1 MKSSACD
8 EMHLLIQAD
17 IDGELRP
24 AEAAGVAAHVEQCA
38 DCRKVQDELLALSQR
53 IRMEAT
59 RHRAPDSLHAMLRD
73 MASRAPSDAMPK
85 APAQIVTM
93 PQRRRIPAA
102 SFGLGFALA
111 ACLAWFLVLPQPRD
125 AGLPESIVSAH
136 VHALQPGH
144 LMDVVSTDQHTV
156 KPWFDGK
163 LPFAPP
169 VKDLASQGFPLAGGR
184 LDYVQGHTAAAMVYR
199 HGLHVVELFAWPEPG
214 ASTAPSAGSQDGY
227 NYLRW
232 RQDGMSFWAVSD
244 VSPPDLASFV
254 ADWRGT

>member
-1 MKSSACD
+1 MKSDACE

-24 AEAAGVAAHVEQCA
+24 AEAAGMAAHVEQCA
-38 DCRKVQDELLALSQR
+38 DCRQVQDELLVLSRR
-53 IRMEAT
+53 IRNEAT
-59 RHRAPDSLHAMLRD
+59 RHRAPDSLRMMLRD
-73 MASRAPSDAMPK
+73 VVSHAEPQKSAP
-85 APAQIVTM
+85 VTSL
-93 PQRRRIPAA
+93 PTRRRVSRGPFRSA

-111 ACLAWFLVLPQPRD
+111 ACLAWFLIVPPQQD
-125 AGLPESIVSAH
+125 ALSESIVSAH

-169 VKDLASQGFPLAGGR
+169 VKDLASQGFPLTGGR

-199 HGLHVVELFAWPEPG
+199 HGLHVVDLFAWPEQG
-214 ASTAPSAGSQDGY
+214 VSTAPSSGSQDGY

-244 VSPPDLASFV
+244 VSPTDLARFV
-254 ADWRGT
+254 ADWRRT

>member
-1 MKSSACD
+1 MKSDAC
-8 EMHLLIQAD
+8 EELHLLIQAD

-38 DCRKVQDELLALSQR
+38 NCRKVQSELMALSHR
-53 IRMEAT
+53 IRTEVT
-59 RHRAPDSLHAMLRD
+59 RHRAPDSLRAMLRD
-73 MASRAPSDAMPK
+73 AASRTPADAAPETT
-85 APAQIVTM
+85 AQIVTL
-93 PQRRRIPAA
+93 PPRRRMPAA

-111 ACLAWFLVLPQPRD
+111 ACLAWFLVLPQPQD
-125 AGLPESIVSAH
+125 GLPESIVSAH

-144 LMDVVSTDQHTV
+144 LMDVVSTNQHTV

-184 LDYVQGHTAAAMVYR
+184 LDYVQGHTAAAMIYR
-199 HGLHVVELFAWPEPG
+199 HGLHVVDLFAWPEQG
-214 ASTAPSAGSQDGY
+214 ASTSPSAGSQDGY

-244 VSPPDLASFV
+244 VAPEDLERFV
-254 ADWRGT
+254 TDWRGA